1 MTEKCIPEKRGF
13 KGKLLY
19 TDKAG
24 NTYIREAILDPQ
36 REEYYA
42 FEHFGIFK
50 IHQTQG
56 FYSLNPEGEW
66 KRDPEAERRYYDVQY
81 DYRHAKI
88 IYD

>member
-50 IHQTQG
+50 IHQSQG
-56 FYSLNPEGEW
+56 FYSLNPEGE
-66 KRDPEAERRYYDVQY
+66 
-81 DYRHAKI
+81 
-88 IYD
+88 